1 MNIKTK
7 EIVSSTEMIKSYKDC
22 RKKAED
28 LGKIFVF
35 KNNQPDAVMF
45 SINEY
50 ERLSMPIE
58 YMESLDVKDYEKVIT
73 TLPKESSKKSYP
85 IWGTKIESA

>member
-7 EIVSSTEMIKSYKDC
+7 EIVSSTEMIKSYKNC
-22 RKKAED
+22 REKAED

-45 SINEY
+45 SIDEY
-50 ERLSMPIE
+50 ERLSVPIE
-58 YMESLDVKDYEKVIT
+58 YIESLGTKDYEKVIL
-73 TLPKESSKKSYP
+73 TLPKDDGRKDYP
-85 IWGTKIESA
+85 LWGKE

>member
-1 MNIKTK
+1 MNIQTK

-50 ERLSMPIE
+50 ERLSIPIE
-58 YMESLDVKDYEKVIT
+58 YIESLGVKEYEKVIL
-73 TLPKESSKKSYP
+73 TLPANVSRKNYPSWGKK
-85 IWGTKIESA
+85 